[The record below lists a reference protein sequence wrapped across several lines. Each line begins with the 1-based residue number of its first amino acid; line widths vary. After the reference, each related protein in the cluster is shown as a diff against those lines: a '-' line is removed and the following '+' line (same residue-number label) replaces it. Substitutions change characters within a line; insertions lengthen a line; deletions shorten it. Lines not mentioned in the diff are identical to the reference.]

1 MIVAKQKTSIT
12 LHDLEKCSEH
22 ILIAPLLSQL
32 ILQTLNYEDVSDVY
46 IQGNY

>member
-1 MIVAKQKTSIT
+1 M
-12 LHDLEKCSEH
+12 ERCSEH

-32 ILQTLNYEDVSDVY
+32 ILQTLDYEDVSDLY